1 MKFQGWL
8 VFGLGIIS
16 LILVGAPRVR
26 AQVFAPT
33 KVFSSGGNKPSG
45 IATGDFNGDGNIDFA
60 VVNEDNT
67 VSVRLGDGKGGF
79 GPERI
84 YSVGQGSF
92 LISVATGDFNNDGN
106 LDLAIT
112 VSLAD
117 LNGGTVALLFGNGD
131 GTFRSPVY
139 VQTGISPL
147 SIAVG
152 DLNGDG
158 NTDLFVGGNGSSAVL
173 LGNGDGT
180 FRPPINVSTGG
191 IGTAFAV
198 AIGDVNNDGHPDLV
212 ATNLTDNTVG
222 VLLGNGDGTFQPVQV
237 FPVGLGGCCGYPDA
251 VALGDFNRDGK
262 LDIAVGDFGDNVLNI
277 LLGNGDGTF
286 QPAVFYFGGSGIG
299 SLQAAD
305 VNADGILDLIA
316 ASFTGDGVTISLG
329 NGDGTFSTGPDFA
342 TGLSPH
348 SVVVAD
354 FTHGQA
360 PDLAVT
366 DFASNDVAILLN
378 QRGQRGFY
386 SVTDLG
392 SLEGAT
398 GGSFASDINDQG
410 VVAATSL
417 PPIGGEEAFLWLN
430 GQRIPLP
437 TLGGKFSVTQAL
449 NRTQVV
455 GQANLP
461 GDTFGHAT
469 LWNAGLVKDLGT
481 LGGNSSMA
489 FGINN
494 SGQIVGQADTGATS
508 GFGTPVSHAFLK
520 LNAQGT
526 LQDLG
531 TLGGDNSS
539 AFAINHLE
547 QAVGQSDITTSPD
560 PTFSIPAF
568 HGFVWRNGAMQDL
581 GQLFGG
587 NFNVAQD
594 VNERGQVVGS
604 ADLTN
609 DQVAHAFLWQNGSA
623 QDLGSLPANTANLPT
638 GINNAGQV
646 VGDSGLSGASFFFGP
661 PVNQFFCPCH
671 AILWKNGQVIDLQTQ
686 LPGNSPWLLVNV
698 SAVNDQGE
706 IVGTGL
712 LHNEV
717 RAFLLTRG
725 GAQQDATEGTAHP
738 SRGRRVVSMI
748 RDGKALRLN
757 MQPQ

>member
-1 MKFQGWL
+1 MTFRGRL
-8 VFGLGIIS
+8 VFGLGIIFVTFVGS
-16 LILVGAPRVR
+16 LGVQ
-26 AQVFAPT
+26 AQVFAPA
-33 KVFSSGGNKPSG
+33 KVFSSGGTMPKG
-45 IATGDFNGDGNIDFA
+45 VATGDFNGDGNIDFA
-60 VVNEDNT
+60 VVNQDNT
-67 VSVRLGDGKGGF
+67 VGVRLGDGKGGF
-79 GPERI
+79 GSLHT
-84 YSVGQGSF
+84 YSV
-92 LISVATGDFNNDGN
+92 NE
-106 LDLAIT
+106 
-112 VSLAD
+112 
-117 LNGGTVALLFGNGD
+117 
-131 GTFRSPVY
+131 GTF
-139 VQTGISPL
+139 L
-147 SIAVG
+147 SAIAVG
-152 DLNGDG
+152 DFNEDGKLDLVVGVANANNGVA
-158 NTDLFVGGNGSSAVL
+158 LL

-180 FRPPINVSTGG
+180 FQPPVFILSEISLLTIAVADLNHDGHLDLFLGGNGASAVLLGNGNGTFRAPNFISTGG
-191 IGTAFAV
+191 ASATIGV
-198 AIGDVNNDGHPDLV
+198 AIGDINHDGIPDLV
-212 ATNLTDNTVG
+212 GTNLTNNTVG
-222 VLLGNGDGTFQPVQV
+222 VLLGNGDGTFQPAQV
-237 FPVGLGGCCGYPDA
+237 FSVGLGGCCAYPDA
-251 VALGDFNRDGK
+251 VALGDFNGDGK

-316 ASFTGDGVTISLG
+316 TSFSGDGVTISLG
-329 NGDGTFSTGPDFA
+329 NGDGTFTFGPDFA
-342 TGLSPH
+342 TGLSPG

-354 FTHGQA
+354 FTHSQA

-366 DFASNDVAILLN
+366 DFASNDVAILIN

-392 SLEGAT
+392 SLEGAI
-398 GGSFASDINDQG
+398 GGSLASDINDQG
-410 VVAATSL
+410 AVAATSL
-417 PPIGGEEAFLWLN
+417 SPTGGEEAFLWLN
-430 GQRIPLP
+430 GQRLPLT

-481 LGGNSSMA
+481 LGGNRSVA
-489 FGINN
+489 LGINN
-494 SGQIVGQADTGATS
+494 GGQIVGQADTGGST
-508 GFGTPVSHAFLK
+508 GYGTPVSHAFLK
-520 LNAQGT
+520 LNTQST

-547 QAVGQSDITTSPD
+547 QAVGQSDITTTPD
-560 PTFSIPAF
+560 PTFGIPAF
-568 HGFVWRNGAMQDL
+568 HGFVWQNWAMQDL

-594 VNERGQVVGS
+594 LNGRGQVVGS

-609 DQVAHAFLWQNGSA
+609 DQVAHAFLWQSGSVR
-623 QDLGSLPANTANLPT
+623 DLGSLPGNTANMPT

-646 VGDSGLSGASFFFGP
+646 VGNSGLSGASFFVGP

-671 AILWKNGQVIDLQTQ
+671 TILWKNGQVIDLQTQ
-686 LPGNSPWLLVNV
+686 LPGNSPWLLLSV
-698 SAVNDQGE
+698 SAINDQGE

-712 LHNEV
+712 FHNEV
-717 RAFLLTRG
+717 RAFLLTPG
-725 GAQQDATEGTAHP
+725 GAQQDSTEGNVHP
-738 SRGRRVVSMI
+738 VRGRRVVRMI
-748 RDGKALRLN
+748 RDGKALRLK